1 MGPSRCVQSSKA
13 RTLEALRTNFRPHF
27 PIPQIWALNP
37 PTLLTTFKL
46 PPSQFPT
53 ALTIDP
59 LERSFHVGTQ
69 TGDIHHVRLYRRRR
83 EIGRRE
89 EDEAVYGNQA
99 VADASVAV
107 GGGGV
112 GGEEILVVDGEAR
125 EKGKGSISLG

>member
-1 MGPSRCVQSSKA
+1 
-13 RTLEALRTNFRPHF
+13 
-27 PIPQIWALNP
+27 
-37 PTLLTTFKL
+37 LTSFKL

-83 EIGRRE
+83 EIGRRDDE
-89 EDEAVYGNQA
+89 EAVYGTAIGDVA
-99 VADASVAV
+99 VAI

-112 GGEEILVVDGEAR
+112 GSEEILIADGEGR
-125 EKGKGSISLG
+125 EKGKGAISLG